1 MLFGTLSLALA
12 TSLAQQP
19 TTKFG
24 TPEQVRADAL
34 LAGIGRRYPS
44 PVMHDVDGDGLADLV
59 LGDLY
64 GAVTV
69 SKRLAGEGP
78 PRFGPE
84 MPLLAS
90 DGTELVFNNW

>member
-1 MLFGTLSLALA
+1 MLTGLLGIVFAATLESQATPTFGAPTL
-12 TSLAQQP
+12 
-19 TTKFG
+19 
-24 TPEQVRADAL
+24 VHADTL
-34 LAGIGRRYPS
+34 LSGIGRRYPS

-69 SKRLAGEGP
+69 SKRLAGEGA

-84 MPLLAS
+84 EPLLAN

>member
-1 MLFGTLSLALA
+1 MLFGTLGFVLAA
-12 TSLAQQP
+12 SLAQQP
-19 TTKFG
+19 APVFG
-24 TPEQVRADAL
+24 TPERVQAGAL

-44 PVMHDVDGDGLADLV
+44 PVMQDVDGDGLADLV

-84 MPLLAS
+84 EPLLAS

>member
-1 MLFGTLSLALA
+1 MLFGTLSIALA
-12 TSLAQQP
+12 TSLLQQATP
-19 TTKFG
+19 TFG
-24 TPEQVRADAL
+24 AAEPVHADQL

-44 PVMHDVDGDGLADLV
+44 PVIHDVDGDGLGDLV

>member
-12 TSLAQQP
+12 SSLAQQP
-19 TTKFG
+19 TTTFG
-24 TPEQVRADAL
+24 APELIRADAL